1 MSNLKQLPR
10 TVVVLGLV
18 SFFNDLASEMVTP
31 LIPILL
37 AAVLGAGPVV
47 LGLVEGIAE
56 AVSAFLKLWSGRYSD
71 RLGGRRKWLTFSG
84 YLLSNLVR
92 PIMGLAVSWPQIA
105 LLRGVDRMGKG
116 VRTAPR
122 DALVADATR
131 PEIRGL
137 AYGFHRALDNGGAM
151 GGSLIAAAVLAWTPL
166 SLAQIILLSA
176 IPGTLGVLLVAFGV
190 RDSNVAV
197 APRSTTPLPLLEPL
211 RWAGLSVAM
220 RRYLVALA
228 LFSFARASETF
239 IVLRGHQM
247 GLDVVTLLL
256 LWSALSFAKALSS
269 LRGGWWADRLGH
281 ERLVLFGWL
290 SHALAFALLAWADSA
305 TMLWVAAITYGALTG
320 AAEGAE
326 RALIGDL
333 ATATARG
340 SAFGW
345 YNMVLGLAAVPAGLM
360 FGLVWQA
367 RGAATAF
374 LLAASLALM
383 AALLLHFWAAR
394 SIINERKTTS

>member
-18 SFFNDLASEMVTP
+18 SLFNDLASEMVTP

-47 LGLVEGIAE
+47 LGLVEGTAE

-71 RLGGRRKWLTFSG
+71 KLGGRRKWLTFSG

-92 PIMGLAVSWPQIA
+92 PLMGLAVSWPQIA
-105 LLRGVDRMGKG
+105 LLRSVDRIGKG

-176 IPGTLGVLLVAFGV
+176 IPGALGVLLVAFGV
-190 RDSNVAV
+190 RETRAPVAT
-197 APRSTTPLPLLEPL
+197 PTTAALPPKPPL
-211 RWAGLSVAM
+211 RWGGLSVAM
-220 RRYLVALA
+220 RRYLVVLG

-239 IVLRGHQM
+239 IVLRGHEM
-247 GLDVVTLLL
+247 GLNVVTLLL

-281 ERLVLFGWL
+281 ERLVLFGWT
-290 SHALAFALLAWADSA
+290 SHALGFGLLAWADTA
-305 TMLWVAAITYGALTG
+305 TMLWVAAIVYGLLTG

-326 RALIGDL
+326 RALIGSL
-333 ATATARG
+333 AATHTRG

-345 YNMVLGLAAVPAGLM
+345 YNMVLGLAAVPAGLL
-360 FGLVWQA
+360 FGTVWQA
-367 RGAATAF
+367 RGAASAF
-374 LLAASLALM
+374 VLAASLALM
-383 AALLLHFWAAR
+383 AALLLHFWAAK
-394 SIINERKTTS
+394 SIALERKNSS